1 MAIEKMKIMGIIGK
15 KELLD
20 KVMRIIILNGSMH
33 FLNAFSSISSSDF
46 VLPPN
51 GKNIEALEEL
61 PYVKPYS
68 SRRDFSKDEE
78 MVMSLLGLF
87 NIIPE
92 IKDEYLGQDYEY
104 KDYLK
109 NLNSI
114 YSKIKEFADQIK
126 EKSRSI
132 EVKREYISNLK
143 YLEKYDFDISK
154 LFKMKF
160 MTFKL
165 LKLTKENYL
174 KLKKNYENIPAVVI
188 KVEAESKYVYV
199 ASITPNTLQ
208 ETVERI
214 LGSLNFEELKLPA
227 EYQGNA
233 SEIIRKLNEEIREDN
248 EKIDYLKKEVERFGE
263 KYKEE
268 IEKSFARLEM
278 EKKTEE
284 LKSDVAVSK
293 SLFYLFG
300 FVPISRVQNLK
311 DELEKNFKDQLIIL
325 IKEIENKNTSL
336 IPPTKLKNPGLFRP
350 FEEMVKMYGI
360 PSYNEKDPTVFFAIT
375 YMILFGAMFGD
386 LGQGLILFS
395 AGFIL
400 NRLMRRPNLGG
411 VLSRIGLSSA
421 FFGLLYGSV
430 FGSEELIPALI
441 VRPMANINFMLISAV
456 VLGICLLMAGF
467 IFGILNSSLAGNL
480 EEGVFGRNGIA
491 GFCIYI
497 LLLYGIYGYSVRTAG
512 LSPLIIFLLIFTLML
527 TVFKEPLTNI
537 LLKKGKFLSEPAGD
551 YFVEE
556 GFGVLETL
564 LSMVSN
570 TISFIRVGAFA
581 LNHVGLYI
589 AFATMAEMTKS
600 KIGGIM
606 LLVLGNA
613 VIIGLEG
620 LIVFIQAL
628 RLEYYE
634 LFSKYF
640 KGEGIEYS
648 PALIKKSL
656 DYMRNIKKIS
666 KNKFMDQFGK
676 LLKIRM
682 MKLALILKI

>member
-1 MAIEKMKIMGIIGK
+1 MAIEKMKIMGVIGK

-20 KVMRIIILNGSMH
+20 RVMRLIVLSGSMH
-33 FLNAFSSISSSDF
+33 FLNAFSRISASDF

-51 GKNIEALEEL
+51 EKNIEALEEL
-61 PYVKPYS
+61 PFVKPYNVK
-68 SRRDFSKDEE
+68 RDFSKDEE
-78 MVMSLLGLF
+78 MVVSLLGLF
-87 NIIPE
+87 NISPE
-92 IKDEYLGQDYEY
+92 IKPEYLSQDYDYEEY
-104 KDYLK
+104 IKNISDIYLK
-109 NLNSI
+109 I
-114 YSKIKEFADQIK
+114 REYADEIK
-126 EKSRSI
+126 EKSRI
-132 EVKREYISNLK
+132 TEEKEEYIRNLK
-143 YLEKYDFDISK
+143 YLEKFDFDLSR
-154 LFKMKF
+154 LLNMKF

-214 LGSLNFEELKLPA
+214 LSSLNFEELKLPA
-227 EYQGNA
+227 EYEGNA
-233 SEIIRKLNEEIREDN
+233 LTIIRKLS
-248 EKIDYLKKEVERFGE
+248 
-263 KYKEE
+263 EE
-268 IEKSFARLEM
+268 IEEDNNKIEQLKKQIEGFGRQFKEDIKKSFSRLEM
-278 EKKTEE
+278 EKKIEE
-284 LKSDVAVSK
+284 LKSNVATSK

-300 FVPISRVQNLK
+300 FVPVSRVESLK
-311 DELEKNFKDQLIIL
+311 DELEKNFKDELIIL
-325 IKEIENKNTSL
+325 IEDADNKNSSL
-336 IPPTKLKNPGLFRP
+336 TPPTKLKNLGLFRP

-360 PSYNEKDPTVFFAIT
+360 PSYDEKDPTVFFGIT
-375 YMILFGAMFGD
+375 YMLLFGAMFGD
-386 LGQGLILFS
+386 LGQGLILFA
-395 AGFIL
+395 AGVVL
-400 NRLMRRPNLGG
+400 NHLMKRPNLGG

-441 VRPMANINFMLISAV
+441 VRPMANINFMLLSAV
-456 VLGICLLMAGF
+456 VLGICLLIAGF
-467 IFGILNSSLAGNL
+467 VFGILNSSLSGNFK
-480 EEGVFGRNGIA
+480 EGVFGRNGVA
-491 GFCIYI
+491 GLSFYI
-497 LLLYGIYGYSVRTAG
+497 LLLYSIYNYAVKNVG
-512 LSPLIIFLLIFTLML
+512 LSPWITFVLILTLMVI
-527 TVFKEPLTNI
+527 VFREPLSNI
-537 LLKKGKFLSEPAGD
+537 LLKKEKLFTEPLGD

-589 AFATMAEMTKS
+589 AFATMAEMTRS
-600 KIGGIM
+600 KVGGIM
-606 LLVLGNA
+606 LLILGNTI
-613 VIIGLEG
+613 IIGLEG

-648 PALIKKSL
+648 PAVVVKSS
-656 DYMRNIKKIS
+656 DYIRKIRS
-666 KNKFMDQFGK
+666 LSRKTFMDQFGRN
-676 LLKIRM
+676 LK
-682 MKLALILKI
+682 MKMIKMALI

>member
-1 MAIEKMKIMGIIGK
+1 MAIEKMKIMGVIGK

-20 KVMRIIILNGSMH
+20 RVMRLIVLSGSMH
-33 FLNAFSSISSSDF
+33 FLNAFSRISASDF

-51 GKNIEALEEL
+51 EKNIEALEEL
-61 PYVKPYS
+61 PFVKPYNVK
-68 SRRDFSKDEE
+68 RDFSRDEE
-78 MVMSLLGLF
+78 MVVSLLGLF
-87 NIIPE
+87 NISPE
-92 IKDEYLGQDYEY
+92 IKPEYLSQDYDYEEY
-104 KDYLK
+104 IKNISDIYLK
-109 NLNSI
+109 I
-114 YSKIKEFADQIK
+114 REYADEIKG
-126 EKSRSI
+126 KSRII
-132 EVKREYISNLK
+132 EEKEEYIQNLK
-143 YLEKYDFDISK
+143 YLEKFDFDLSR
-154 LFKMKF
+154 LLNMKF

-214 LGSLNFEELKLPA
+214 LSSLNFEELKLPA
-227 EYQGNA
+227 EYEGNA
-233 SEIIRKLNEEIREDN
+233 STIIRKLS
-248 EKIDYLKKEVERFGE
+248 
-263 KYKEE
+263 EE
-268 IEKSFARLEM
+268 IEEDNNKIEQLKKQIEGFGRQFKEDIKKSFSRLEM
-278 EKKTEE
+278 EKKIEE
-284 LKSDVAVSK
+284 LKSDVAISK

-300 FVPISRVQNLK
+300 FVPVSRVESLK
-311 DELEKNFKDQLIIL
+311 DGLEKNFKDELIIL
-325 IKEIENKNTSL
+325 IEDADNKNSSL
-336 IPPTKLKNPGLFRP
+336 TPPTKLKNLGLFRP

-360 PSYNEKDPTVFFAIT
+360 PSYDEKDPTVFFGIT
-375 YMILFGAMFGD
+375 YMLLFGAMFGD

-395 AGFIL
+395 AGVVL
-400 NRLMRRPNLGG
+400 NHLMKRPNLGG

-441 VRPMANINFMLISAV
+441 VRPMANINFMLLSAV
-456 VLGICLLMAGF
+456 VLGICLLIAGF
-467 IFGILNSSLAGNL
+467 VFGILNSSLSGNFK
-480 EEGVFGRNGIA
+480 EGVFGRNGAA
-491 GFCIYI
+491 GLSFYI
-497 LLLYGIYGYSVRTAG
+497 LLLYTIYNYAVKDVG
-512 LSPLIIFLLIFTLML
+512 LSPWITFVLILTLMVI
-527 TVFKEPLTNI
+527 VFREPLSNI
-537 LLKKGKFLSEPAGD
+537 LLRKEKLFTEPVGD

-589 AFATMAEMTKS
+589 AFATMAEMTRS
-600 KIGGIM
+600 KVGGIM
-606 LLVLGNA
+606 LLILGNTI
-613 VIIGLEG
+613 IIGLEG

-648 PALIKKSL
+648 PAVVVKSS
-656 DYMRNIKKIS
+656 DYIRKIRS
-666 KNKFMDQFGK
+666 LSRKTFMDQFGRT
-676 LLKIRM
+676 LK
-682 MKLALILKI
+682 MKMIKMALI